1 MTRSGIGHGWVLL
14 RRDPRRRFLV
24 RAALVVLWLSSLYL
38 AAEAGRRLWP
48 PAGSGVEEELRRLR
62 AAVAE
67 RDERIDRLENRLRLA
82 ERGEE
87 VARGALSRLQGL
99 LAEREAEVAG
109 LRADLAFFERLTA
122 PEGERR
128 GMAIHG
134 LVLRPSGGASYLVR
148 FALAQN
154 LETARPVRGRVWLEV
169 EGLAGEQRRRLGWAA
184 LRRDPKAVPLSYAF
198 RYFQQFEED
207 IVLPPRFR
215 PLRLIVRWSPEGGR
229 EAEESFAWERLVQS
243 S

>member
-1 MTRSGIGHGWVLL
+1 MRRFGIGHGWILQ
-14 RRDPRRRFLV
+14 RHDPRRRLLI
-24 RAALVVLWLSSLYL
+24 RGGLLLLWLFSLYL
-38 AAEAGRRLWP
+38 GVEAGRRWWP
-48 PAGSGVEEELRRLR
+48 AEGGDVQEELRRLR
-62 AAVAE
+62 ALVAE
-67 RDERIDRLENRLRLA
+67 RDERIDRLESRLRLA

-87 VARGALSRLQGL
+87 IARGAVARLQGL
-99 LAEREAEVAG
+99 LAEREGEIAG

-134 LVLRPSGGASYLVR
+134 LVLRPRGGDRFQVR

-154 LETARPVRGRVWLEV
+154 LETARAVRGRVWLEV
-169 EGLAGEQRRRLGWAA
+169 EGMAEQQRRRLGWAA
-184 LRRDPKAVPLSYAF
+184 LRRDPNASPLPYAF

-207 IVLPPRFR
+207 IVLPPRFL

-229 EAEESFAWERLVQS
+229 EAEESFAWEKLLQS

>member
-1 MTRSGIGHGWVLL
+1 MTRSGIGQGWILL
-14 RRDPRRRFLV
+14 RDDPKRRLRRRVAF
-24 RAALVVLWLSSLYL
+24 VVLWLLSLLL

-48 PAGSGVEEELRRLR
+48 PATGELGAELHRLR

-67 RDERIDRLENRLRLA
+67 SGERIEQLESRLRLA

-87 VARGALSRLQGL
+87 VARGALARLQGL
-99 LAEREAEVAG
+99 LAQREAEVAA

-122 PEGERR
+122 AEGERR
-128 GMAIHG
+128 GMSIHG
-134 LVLRPSGGASYLVR
+134 LVLRPRGGDIYQVR

-169 EGLAGEQRRRLGWAA
+169 EGMSDEKRRRLGWTV
-184 LRRDPKAVPLSYAF
+184 LRKDPAAVPLSYAF

-207 IVLPPRFR
+207 ITLPPRFR

-229 EAEESFAWERLVQS
+229 EAEESYPWERLVQS